1 MALKYLKSS
10 LPVDR
15 SEKMKI
21 TKPDSQELTARH
33 VSEWIM

>member
-1 MALKYLKSS
+1 MALKYWKSS

-21 TKPDSQELTARH
+21 PKPDSQELTAKH
-33 VSEWIM
+33 VSEWII